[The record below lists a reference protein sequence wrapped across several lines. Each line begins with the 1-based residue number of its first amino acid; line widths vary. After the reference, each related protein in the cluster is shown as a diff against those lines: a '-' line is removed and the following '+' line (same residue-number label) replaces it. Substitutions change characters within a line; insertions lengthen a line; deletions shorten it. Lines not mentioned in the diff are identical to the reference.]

1 MKLEFRWGQR
11 EDYDRIA
18 LIRMRSYSA
27 TLARMA
33 YYSEGIVK
41 DARAKPGDFLI
52 ATKNGEDVGTAT
64 SMSLQMWM
72 RGARFPCQGVA
83 YVGTI
88 KTQRRAG
95 VPGEP
100 GIASQIMHKLLDR
113 ARERGE
119 AITALMPFRASYY
132 EHFGYGNAE
141 RRTEWTIPI
150 GLLPKIDFSGFR
162 FFDQSISDQQLIE
175 VRQRECQQGQ
185 CDVETSPEGLT
196 FWKNYWNEG
205 IVVVDQPDN
214 SKSLRGYAVIHEVR
228 DELKAI
234 AHVEDWCCDSTESL
248 LRLLGFL
255 GSLRDQY
262 SFARITL
269 PSSMPLNRLLKE
281 TQLPHR
287 QVDHPHAV
295 ARMFTR
301 MQIRIL
307 DHRRVLESFKLESN
321 LTGKASVAIKESEG
335 SITKLSLDFDGPK
348 VSVKDS
354 TDGAVEMTDVIWS
367 SIVSGELRASD
378 ALKFGLIRSNDPM
391 KATMLDAFSEGAAPF
406 CQEYF

>member
-1 MKLEFRWGQR
+1 MKLEFCWGQR
-11 EDYDRIA
+11 EDYERVA
-18 LIRMRSYSA
+18 TIRMRSYSTMLSRA
-27 TLARMA
+27 PI
-33 YYSEGIVK
+33 YSEGIVK
-41 DARAKPGDFLI
+41 DGRAKPGDFLI

-64 SMSLQMWM
+64 SMSLSMWM
-72 RGARFPCQGVA
+72 RGERFPCQGVA

-95 VPGEP
+95 APGAP

-141 RRTEWTIPI
+141 RPTEWTIPI
-150 GLLPKIDFSGFR
+150 SLLPKIDFSGFR
-162 FFDQSISDQQLIE
+162 FLDESITDAMLLD
-175 VRQRECQQGQ
+175 VRQRECARGQ
-185 CDVETSPEGLT
+185 CDVETSPEGLA
-196 FWKNYWNEG
+196 FWKNYWNNG
-205 IVVVDQPDN
+205 IVVIDQPDRN
-214 SKSLRGYAVIHEVR
+214 KPLRGYAVVHDVR
-228 DELKAI
+228 DDVKAI
-234 AHVEDWCCDSTESL
+234 AHVEEWCCDSTESL
-248 LRLLGFL
+248 LKLLGFL

-287 QVDHPHAV
+287 QVDHPHAT
-295 ARMFTR
+295 AKPFTR

-307 DHRRVLESFKLESN
+307 DHRRVLEGLKLESN
-321 LTGKASVAIKESEG
+321 MTGKTSVAIRESEG
-335 SITKLSLDFDGPK
+335 SITKLSLDFNGPK

-354 TDGAVEMTDVIWS
+354 SDGAVEMTDVIWS
-367 SIVSGELRASD
+367 SIVSGDLRASD
-378 ALKFGLIRSNDPM
+378 ALQFGLIRSSDPM
-391 KATMLDAFSEGAAPF
+391 KAMMLDAFYEGISPF